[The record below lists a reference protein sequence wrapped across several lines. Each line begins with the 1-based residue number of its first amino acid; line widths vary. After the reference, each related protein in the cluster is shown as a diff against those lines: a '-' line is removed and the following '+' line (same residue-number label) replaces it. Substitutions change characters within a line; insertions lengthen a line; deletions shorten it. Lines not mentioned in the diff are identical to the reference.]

1 VAPVIIG
8 RQGWRKSTF
17 CRLLLPPELAFGFTD
32 QLDFGNRRDIDL
44 TISHYLLVNIDEF
57 DQLTKHSQNGY
68 LKNLLQRTDSKQ
80 RKLFTDSV
88 NEKRRYASFIGT
100 SNVSDLL
107 TDPTGSRRFLC
118 VELTAPIDTV
128 TPIDYTQ
135 LYAQAVAEL
144 NQKLPYWFTEEEVKE
159 IMASNRNFMQMDEQE
174 VLFNEYF
181 RAPMDDSEGVWLSPT
196 EILAHLNKKYKG
208 QLKMSLR
215 QMGIYLRNTPNIP
228 FRKLHSSNEYKVVLT

>member
-1 VAPVIIG
+1 
-8 RQGWRKSTF
+8 
-17 CRLLLPPELAFGFTD
+17 
-32 QLDFGNRRDIDL
+32 
-44 TISHYLLVNIDEF
+44 
-57 DQLTKHSQNGY
+57 
-68 LKNLLQRTDSKQ
+68 
-80 RKLFTDSV
+80 SV

-144 NQKLPYWFTEEEVKE
+144 NQKMPYWFTEEEVRE

-215 QMGIYLRNTPNIP
+215 QMGIYLRNTPNIL